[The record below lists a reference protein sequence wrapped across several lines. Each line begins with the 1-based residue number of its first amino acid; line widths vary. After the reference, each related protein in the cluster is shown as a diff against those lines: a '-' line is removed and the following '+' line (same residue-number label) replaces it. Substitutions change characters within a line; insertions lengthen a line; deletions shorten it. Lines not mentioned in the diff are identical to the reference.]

1 MDFLLARKKAKTVEE
16 SKHVEGA
23 SVRVLE
29 NISNENNDKLQDFL
43 DFIFRTSTKSK
54 AVSKRFLSDVSISK
68 ALKTNVEIKLNQ
80 YSSSEIDQIKR
91 HKINSLFPVQISL
104 DDDNTNFDD
113 RKKPKVIDNDTSM
126 KTQRKKNIIEFGVA
140 SETIDDHMNIFDKY
154 RFYNDHD
161 ERFKLRL
168 HDSYILNNKIGFLK
182 SIQDKMMGLE
192 YLVDTDTCDEQGKED
207 EPFQPLIH
215 QMIVKQYLNSI
226 SPYRGLL
233 LYHGLG
239 SGKTCSSIGI
249 IESMKQFKD
258 HIFVMTPASLQ
269 KNYKTQMK
277 FCGNQLFQE
286 NNFWEYV
293 SYPKDDTKSDFIKE
307 LHVLTKLPLK
317 YLQRRSGIYLV
328 NKSKDGESNFHTMN
342 EKQKEEIRQQIDL
355 MIDNKFHFINYNGI
369 SRDKWISVYSKNG
382 TFNPFNNSTVIID
395 EGHNFVSRVVNKLNI
410 KKYSV
415 STDIYDAIMSA
426 ENCNVVVLSGTPLI
440 NYPCELGVMFN
451 LIGGYNFSFEF
462 RLDHKNR
469 KKINLKEF
477 TKIIRDELKTVDLVE
492 YFSQTNTLRVT
503 RNPFGFIRQKD
514 GHIIFDSNEEKISS
528 KEFLKLVSD
537 TLKKEPHN
545 FKIIDAKVV
554 LYKKFPDTEEEFN
567 NFFMSKNPKSL
578 SAKLEYFKNKI
589 VGMVSY
595 LGDKK
600 SLIPE
605 IVYKDDENTT
615 EQRDDIFIERI
626 PMNNYTLQKYSEARK
641 LEVEIDNKQKKKAM
655 LKNNDKFSSSYR
667 IFSRSACNFVF
678 PEDVKR
684 PYPRMDLSR
693 MTEDDLENLTG
704 DEMLTH
710 NDGRYDESD
719 VKSMETRAKKAYQE
733 EIDRVLEHFRVNAS
747 KYFDSD
753 IPKLVHEGTYKEG
766 DKKSLLGLSPKM
778 HRVLQN
784 ILDEQNIGLHLLYS
798 NFRKLGGI
806 GIFVDILDYYGYTQ
820 FKIIK
825 EKIGTFYEYKLDIR
839 HPYYKNEDFR
849 SENMQGRKF
858 YALYTG
864 SEGTEEKEI
873 IRNIYNGNLDKIPKS
888 LRTQIY
894 AEFGDDSGELT
905 NKFGD
910 LINLLIISASGAEGI
925 DLKNVRFVHIMEPYW
940 HPVRIS
946 QVIGRARRI
955 CSHSTLP
962 KEYQNVKIFMY
973 LLCYDKMMTETIKDR
988 YVELTRN
995 DSDDN
1000 GKLLSTDEK
1009 LYEIMLR
1016 KKEVMEK
1023 FLTALKETSIDCLI
1037 NYDNKSKCLSFNYTM
1052 DANKKTITDVNYKND
1067 KKGMVVQKS
1076 RKVSE
1081 ESDSVELN
1089 NDVES
1094 TVEGAS
1100 TLSKKE
1106 YKSIPLIDMKSPESP
1121 VKLYAVEVLNEPKE
1135 VFDLEVDKSYKRL
1148 QKLGIVELDSKGN
1161 MMLKRV

>member
-1 MDFLLARKKAKTVEE
+1 MDFLRAKKTPKG
-16 SKHVEGA
+16 KA
-23 SVRVLE
+23 SISLPNNVSLD
-29 NISNENNDKLQDFL
+29 IIDTLSNENNETLKEFL
-43 DFIFRTSTKSK
+43 DFIFNNFSSEKMKTQKTLSNTNISRAIKTDIRIQLSQWDSK
-54 AVSKRFLSDVSISK
+54 ELQ
-68 ALKTNVEIKLNQ
+68 EIKRKGL
-80 YSSSEIDQIKR
+80 K
-91 HKINSLFPVQISL
+91 SLFPVELQ
-104 DDDNTNFDD
+104 
-113 RKKPKVIDNDTSM
+113 VDNDNNM
-126 KTQRKKNIIEFGVA
+126 NNFENIEKIKTKDKVKKKKEMIEFGVA
-140 SETIDDHMNIFDKY
+140 SDTIDEHLEIFDKY
-154 RFYNDHD
+154 RFYNDD
-161 ERFKLRL
+161 DKRFKLRL
-168 HDSYILNNKIGFLK
+168 HDSYVLNNKIGFLK

-192 YLVDTDTCDEQGKED
+192 YLVDNDTCDEQSKD
-207 EPFQPLIH
+207 NEPFQPLIH
-215 QMIVKQYLNSI
+215 QMIVKQYLNSV

-249 IESMKQFKD
+249 IESMKHYKD
-258 HIFVMTPASLQ
+258 HIFVLTPASLQ

-286 NNFWEYV
+286 NNFWVYV
-293 SYPKDDTKSDFIKE
+293 PYPNDDTKESFMKE
-307 LHVLTKLPLK
+307 LHVLTRLSMKFLSRK
-317 YLQRRSGIYLV
+317 KGIYLV
-328 NKSKDGESNFHTMN
+328 DKQRSEESNFHTFN
-342 EKQKEEIRQQIDL
+342 EDEKVAIREQIDE
-355 MIDNKFHFINYNGI
+355 MINNKFVFINYNGI
-369 SRDKWISVYSKNG
+369 SREKWNVFFCKNG
-382 TFNPFNNSTVIID
+382 TINPFHNSTIIID
-395 EGHNFVSRVVNKLNI
+395 EGHNFVSRIFNKINI
-410 KKYSV
+410 KKSSV
-415 STDIYDAIMSA
+415 STDMYEAIMSA

-451 LIGGYNFSFEF
+451 LIGGYNFSYEL
-462 RLDHKNR
+462 RLTHKNKQKVNEKELVKILR
-469 KKINLKEF
+469 KEMNTI
-477 TKIIRDELKTVDLVE
+477 DLIH
-492 YFSQTNTLRVT
+492 YFKDQNILRIT
-503 RNPFGFIRQKD
+503 RNPYGFIRNKD
-514 GHIIFDSNEEKISS
+514 GTIVHDINEEKVNA
-528 KEFLKLVSD
+528 KDYEK
-537 TLKKEPHN
+537 
-545 FKIIDAKVV
+545 KIISVLKSDPYNYKVLDSSV
-554 LYKKFPDTEEEFN
+554 ILYKKFPDTEEEFN
-567 NFFMSKNPKSL
+567 PLFISKNKKSMT
-578 SAKLEYFKNKI
+578 SKLEYFKNKT

-600 SLIPE
+600 SLMPQI
-605 IVYKDDENTT
+605 IYKSDEDST
-615 EQRDDIFIERI
+615 EQKDDIFIERI

-641 LEVEIDNKQKKKAM
+641 LEVDIDKKQKKKAI
-655 LKNNDKFSSSYR
+655 LKNSDKFSSSYR

-784 ILDEQNIGLHLLYS
+784 ILDEQNVGLHLLYS

-839 HPYYKNEDFR
+839 HPYYNNEDFR

-1106 YKSIPLIDMKSPESP
+1106 YKSIPLIDMKSPNSP

-1135 VFDLEVDKSYKRL
+1135 VFDLEVYKSYKRL
-1148 QKLGIVELDSKGN
+1148 EKLGIVELDSKGN